1 MGRADSQPVVSLA
14 DLVRTHRRKAE
25 LTQQELA
32 SRAGLSLAALRD
44 LEQGRRSRPRAGSV
58 AALANALDLDPR
70 QAADLAF
77 AAAPPRRR
85 GGGGADPDL
94 PLTDTER
101 RAESAGQGLRLAIL
115 GPLEAWR
122 DGTSLPLGPPGQ
134 RAVLGLL
141 AVDPGVLVRR
151 DTIVDALWG
160 QAPPTT
166 AASLVQAH
174 VSRLR
179 RLLTLRRN
187 HSSAGDAV
195 IVSVG
200 GGYRLQLLNDQL
212 DLLTFR
218 DLAADAEAARAAG
231 DNLLAADLY
240 ERALGLCRGDPFAD
254 VDVLHDQPRVTE
266 LGRQLAD
273 VLLRYAEITYDL
285 GLHDRVL
292 PQLQALAAAEPMNE
306 RVHAR
311 LMIALAGAG
320 QQASAVCVY
329 EDLRGRLDREF
340 AVYPSEE
347 LVDAHLRVLRQD
359 IPVAS
364 PRWSFG
370 QRPSEQEVPR
380 QLPAAARYFTGRIG
394 ESAVLSRLLERAS
407 QEADGVVI
415 AALTGMAGIGK
426 TALAVHWAHQVA
438 SRFPDGQL
446 FVNLRGFGPG
456 GTPVTVLEAL
466 GGFLVALGGP
476 PERIPATTDSR
487 AALFR
492 SMLASRRVLV
502 VLDNAP
508 DAEHVRPLLPG
519 SPGCLVLVTSRNQ
532 LTGLAAANGAHLLTL
547 RDLGYGES
555 YSLLTKILGAERVI
569 AEPAAVGELIALCAR
584 LPLALRDAAARAAA
598 HPGLPV
604 ATLAGEMR
612 DERSRLDALE
622 TGEPATSVRMMF
634 SSSRA
639 RLSELAAWMFQMLGV
654 HPGPYLTVPAAA
666 SLAGLDWTHAYLA
679 LAELCDNHLII
690 EQAPGRY
697 ICHDLLRAYAA
708 EVARTELS
716 ESERR
721 AAVSRALDYYQ
732 LRERRT
738 GPAVPLPRP

>member
-1 MGRADSQPVVSLA
+1 MGEPVVSLS
-14 DLVRTHRRKAE
+14 DLVRTYRRKAQ

-58 AALANALDLDPR
+58 AALADALELDP
-70 QAADLAF
+70 QEAADLAF

-85 GGGGADPDL
+85 GVGAADPDL

-101 RAESAGQGLRLAIL
+101 SAESAGQGLWLSIL

-122 DGTSLPLGPPGQ
+122 DGMSLPLGPPAR

-160 QAPPTT
+160 PAPPDT

-187 HSSAGDAV
+187 HSSADDPV

-200 GGYRLQLLNDQL
+200 GGYRLHLLNEQL

-240 ERALGLCRGDPFAD
+240 EQALGLCRGDPFAD
-254 VDVLHDQPRVTE
+254 VDVLHGQPRVTE

-273 VLLRYAEITYDL
+273 VLLRYAEIAYDL

-320 QQASAVCVY
+320 QQASAVRVY
-329 EDLRGRLDREF
+329 EDLRARLDREF

-370 QRPSEQEVPR
+370 QRPEQEVPR
-380 QLPAAARYFTGRIG
+380 QLSAAARYFTGRIG
-394 ESAVLSRLLERAS
+394 ESSVLSHLLERVS

-426 TALAVHWAHQVA
+426 TALAVHWAHQIA

-446 FVNLRGFGPG
+446 FVNLGGFGPG
-456 GTPVTVLEAL
+456 GAPVTVLEAL

-487 AALFR
+487 AAMFR

-502 VLDNAP
+502 VLDNVP

-547 RDLGYGES
+547 RDLAYGES
-555 YSLLTKILGAERVI
+555 YSLLTKFLGAERVI
-569 AEPAAVGELIALCAR
+569 AEPAAVGELIALCAG
-584 LPLALRDAAARAAA
+584 LPLALRNAAARAAA

-639 RLSELAAWMFQMLGV
+639 RLSELAAWMFRMLGV
-654 HPGPYLTVPAAA
+654 HRGPYLTVRSAA
-666 SLAGLDWTHAYLA
+666 SLAGLDWAHACLA

-697 ICHDLLRAYAA
+697 ICHDLVRAYAA
-708 EVARTELS
+708 ELARTEVS

-738 GPAVPLPRP
+738 GPVVPLPRR